1 MYGQVCIINESNQE
15 ILEVLNFDKLD
26 GFKLYKEQGPKVS
39 VTVKAGEAKAVL
51 LQRVDLEKASFHFS
65 AAMNTSGG
73 KGGFGGMGAKGAFA
87 QLGVPPNMIA
97 HPKTNSRS
105 PARPGFGTN
114 KASPAKATLAG
125 RGVARASPARG
136 GVKKVP
142 PKKNI
147 IKGKQLFI
155 SE

>member
-1 MYGQVCIINESNQE
+1 M
-15 ILEVLNFDKLD
+15 
-26 GFKLYKEQGPKVS
+26 
-39 VTVKAGEAKAVL
+39 TVKAGDAKAVL

-73 KGGFGGMGAKGAFA
+73 QGGKGGFGGMGAKGAFA
-87 QLGVPPNMIA
+87 QLGVPPNMGA
-97 HPKTNSRS
+97 PPKTNSRS
-105 PARPGFGTN
+105 PARPGFGAN
-114 KASPAKATLAG
+114 RASPAKGPLAG

-136 GVKKVP
+136 GDKKVP

-147 IKGKQLFI
+147 IKGKQLFM